1 MEGAGGSRGAIYKA
15 AGHLGVRAQGNRREI
30 SGELDAGGRCGR
42 KGVAL
47 TRGPGR
53 SAKAAGAGRWAG
65 EGEPTRGLREGAGL
79 SGARRGLGRWRAG

>member
-1 MEGAGGSRGAIYKA
+1 MRRPLAWGEGAGGSRGAIYKA

-42 KGVAL
+42 KGAAL

-53 SAKAAGAGRWAG
+53 SERG
-65 EGEPTRGLREGAGL
+65 EGEGDAGC
-79 SGARRGLGRWRAG
+79 SGEAGERAAGSLGWPAG